1 MPDNSTYTWLYNLK
15 DNAMTK
21 DVKEDY
27 VANVRTLHSMT
38 VEDIARAIVAERTEF
53 RLDTIVNI
61 ANLIDEKIR
70 HFVCQG
76 NTVVTGSAQYAPSIT
91 GVFMGKGGTFDP
103 AIHSLGVNITPAKAL
118 RDEVAKVTPEF
129 SGYVKD
135 LGGARIG
142 LVKDTQTG
150 KTDGSLTPGGI
161 VEVTGNKIKSV
172 NADGTAIGK
181 VVLVNTETQAETE
194 ITSLAIN
201 DPSRLMFSVPAD
213 LPEGTY
219 KLRVETY
226 FSTNLQRLKNVR
238 SIDYDQE
245 LVVGNAPS
253 GGGSQTTQPGGS
265 NDDGDEGSFG

>member
-1 MPDNSTYTWLYNLK
+1 MPDNNTYTWLYDLK

-27 VANVRTLHSMT
+27 VATVRTLHSMT

-91 GVFMGKGGTFDP
+91 GVFIGKGGTFDP

-161 VEVTGNKIKSV
+161 VEVTGSKIKSV

-201 DPSRLMFSVPAD
+201 DPSRLMFAIPAS
-213 LPEGTY
+213 LPQGTY
-219 KLRVETY
+219 RLRVETY
-226 FSTNLQRLKNVR
+226 FSNASTRLKSSRV
-238 SIDYDQE
+238 IDYEQD
-245 LVVGNAPS
+245 LYVGQAPTTPS
-253 GGGSQTTQPGGS
+253 GEQTGG
-265 NDDGDEGSFG
+265 DDDDSGQGTFG